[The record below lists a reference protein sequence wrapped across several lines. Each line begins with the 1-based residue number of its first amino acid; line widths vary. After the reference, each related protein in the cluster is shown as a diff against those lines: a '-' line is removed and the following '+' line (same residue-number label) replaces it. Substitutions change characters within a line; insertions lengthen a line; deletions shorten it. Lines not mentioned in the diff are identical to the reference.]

1 MNATTGLA
9 LLILIT
15 LPVTALG
22 DLVPADHPF
31 FESDQV
37 QEIRLYFEQVDFW
50 DILTENYEEE
60 IYMEAGFEW
69 EDYCFDTVGV
79 RFKGGSSYNHNP
91 TMKKSFKI
99 DFDVFTPFQGNLNN
113 QQTVTLD
120 TSILASG
127 VYILRLSQGQSVI
140 STLVT
145 VIK

>member
-31 FESDQV
+31 FEYDQV
-37 QEIRLYFEQVDFW
+37 QEIRLYFEQV
-50 DILTENYEEE
+50 
-60 IYMEAGFEW
+60 
-69 EDYCFDTVGV
+69 
-79 RFKGGSSYNHNP
+79 
-91 TMKKSFKI
+91 